1 MQAIRQSVSR
11 LALTTGRR
19 TYKQPAYWRQPTMN
33 DLPVPQGDFF
43 ELEAQRLRKYNLIL
57 GTGVLLCSI
66 AFGIYF
72 QTDLIQMHYS
82 PPKSLD

>member
-11 LALTTGRR
+11 MALATGRR
-19 TYKQPAYWRQPTMN
+19 TYKAPAYHRQVTMN
-33 DLPVPQGDFF
+33 DMPVPQGDFF
-43 ELEAQRLRKYNLIL
+43 ELEAQRMRKYNAIL
-57 GTGVLLCSI
+57 GTGILLCTI

-72 QTDLIQMHYS
+72 QTDLIQMHYT